1 MLRRQAGS
9 QSPRKG
15 RRTMSLKRL
24 FSNGLVTF
32 ATTALTIF
40 VLLAIFAPLMVQ
52 RSPRDISYT
61 DITQPPST
69 NYWFG
74 TDDLGRDVYAR
85 VVYGARVSL
94 GVGFASVF
102 IAALLGT
109 SIGIISGYAG
119 GWFDEIVMRLI
130 DALLA
135 LPFLVLAIVVA
146 AALGAS
152 LQNTIL
158 AISVVSLPGFARI
171 ARGETLAVKEKDF
184 IQAANALGSSSQR
197 LMLRHL
203 LPNILGPL
211 IVQST
216 LATAQAILTESS
228 LSFLGLGIQPPT
240 PAWGSMLNTAKGY
253 LNIAPWMAFFPG
265 SAIFLV
271 VLSLSLLG
279 DGLRSFFNPNS

>member
-1 MLRRQAGS
+1 
-9 QSPRKG
+9 
-15 RRTMSLKRL
+15 MSLKRL
-24 FSNGLVTF
+24 FSNSLAVF
-32 ATTALTIF
+32 ATATLTIF
-40 VLLAIFAPLMVQ
+40 VLLAVFAPLVVQ

-61 DITQPPST
+61 DLTQPPST

-109 SIGIISGYAG
+109 TIGIISGYAG
-119 GWFDEIVMRLI
+119 GWFDEVVMRLV

-158 AISVVSLPGFARI
+158 AISIVSLPGFARI

-216 LATAQAILTESS
+216 LAIAQAILTESS

-279 DGLRSFFNPNS
+279 DGLRSFFNPAS

>member
-1 MLRRQAGS
+1 MAQRLVVPASPNKVRWVIPLRRLF
-9 QSPRKG
+9 KN
-15 RRTMSLKRL
+15 SL
-24 FSNGLVTF
+24 VVF
-32 ATTALTIF
+32 ATTTLLIF
-40 VLLAIFAPLMVQ
+40 ILLAVFAPLVVQ

-69 NYWFG
+69 SYWFG
-74 TDDLGRDVYAR
+74 SDDLGRDVYAR

-94 GVGFASVF
+94 GIGFMSVL
-102 IAALLGT
+102 IAAVLGT
-109 SIGIISGYAG
+109 SIGVISGYIG
-119 GWFDEIVMRLI
+119 GWFDEVVMRLV

-152 LQNTIL
+152 LQNIVL
-158 AISVVSLPGFARI
+158 AISIVSLPGFARI
-171 ARGETLAVKEKDF
+171 ARGETLAIKEQDY
-184 IQAANALGSSSQR
+184 IQAANALGSNSR
-197 LMLRHL
+197 RVMLRHL

-211 IVQST
+211 IVQAT

-253 LNIAPWMAFFPG
+253 LNIAPWMALFPG

-279 DGLRSFFNPNS
+279 DGLRSFFNPSS